1 MVTECKNQD
10 NSLEFETTT
19 QFKSGSYGPF
29 GFHYPSG
36 SRILNAN
43 VYSVAE
49 ELKIKKV
56 LCSYVI

>member
-29 GFHYPSG
+29 GFHYPSR

-49 ELKIKKV
+49 ELKI
-56 LCSYVI
+56 

>member
-1 MVTECKNQD
+1 MVTECKNQGD
-10 NSLEFETTT
+10 SLEFQTTT
-19 QFKSGSYGPF
+19 QFKCGSYGPF

-36 SRILNAN
+36 SN